1 LSLAPRQLVKGILN
15 TMPTLTID
23 NQSVTV
29 PEGTNVL
36 EAAQQLGIVVPHFC
50 YHEALGA
57 VGACRLCAMLFIDGP
72 VKGMQMSCM
81 VEAKDGMVV
90 STEAPEAVA
99 YRGQVIE
106 WLMLNHP
113 HDCPVCDEGGECQL
127 QDMTVASGHSVR
139 RYTGKKRTYQNQ
151 DLGPFIAHEMN
162 RCIQCYRCVRTY
174 QDYCGGT
181 DYGVLGSNQRLYF
194 GRFQDGP
201 LQSPFAGNLADIC
214 PTGVLTNKPYRFTSR
229 FWDLQEAPSVCPHCS
244 LGCATIPGARFRELQ
259 RVRSGNNPEVNGC
272 FICDRGRFGYD
283 YVNHSDRPRTP
294 LLHGEEI
301 PWNEALEA
309 LLQRLKELIERHGSD
324 SIALLGSGRASLE
337 ANYLLRCLSEQLGS
351 AAPVYGSHARRD
363 RAARAVAT
371 LPAELSASLADVR
384 NSDLLLLTGADPLD
398 EGPMLA
404 LAIRQA
410 VRNGGRVMICDPR
423 PVELPCSAEYLP
435 CQPQELLQL
444 LNALSLG
451 ETLPTKLQPLTE
463 ALQQAQ
469 RPVLI
474 GGSDLLGAEGNTAL
488 LAAAQKLNSAERP
501 CRAMV
506 LLPEA
511 NSFGAALLAADGPD
525 FGQLLADMASGR
537 IKALLCLETDP
548 LADCPDRQHLLQ
560 GLEQLDFLAVLDHLP
575 SLTAEK
581 ADLLLPT
588 TALTEG
594 TGTLI
599 NNEGRMQAFA
609 QVFNPGEPLRITSQ
623 GSHPPRSFSTT
634 TPGALPCQ
642 AWAVLAELCDQPVD
656 LAKIR
661 LELATEEPRLA
672 GLPDLLAEGP
682 GQLIQAGDKVPSQLL
697 PPVTDQV
704 DSLLLL
710 VCETMYGSE
719 PLSALSA
726 PLDPVRPQ
734 PYLLLHEL
742 DATRLGIANEDLVL
756 LSTGEAQLT
765 LPARLSDRMAAGVII
780 VPRLRHTELDSFY
793 SGQQPLPCRVKK
805 VSAP

>member
-1 LSLAPRQLVKGILN
+1 
-15 TMPTLTID
+15 MPTLIID

-36 EAAQQLGIVVPHFC
+36 QAAQQLGIVVPHFC

-57 VGACRLCAMLFIDGP
+57 VGACRLCAMLFTEGP
-72 VKGMQMSCM
+72 VKGIQMSCM
-81 VEAKDGMVV
+81 VPVKDGMVV
-90 STEAPEAVA
+90 STVAPEAVA
-99 YRGQVIE
+99 YRSQVIE

-127 QDMTVASGHSVR
+127 QDMTIAGGHSVR

-151 DLGPFIAHEMN
+151 DLGPFISHEMN

-201 LQSPFAGNLADIC
+201 LASPFAGNLVDVC
-214 PTGVLTNKPYRFTSR
+214 PTGVLTNKPYRYTSR
-229 FWDLQEAPSVCPHCS
+229 FWDLQEAPSICPHCS

-259 RVRSGNNPEVNGC
+259 RIRSGNNPEVNGC
-272 FICDRGRFGYD
+272 FICDRGRFGYG
-283 YVNHSDRPRTP
+283 YVNHPERPRTP
-294 LLHGEEI
+294 LLHGEEL
-301 PWNEALEA
+301 PWSEALKV
-309 LLQRLKELIERHGSD
+309 LRQRLKELVERHGGA
-324 SIALLGSGRASLE
+324 SIALLGSGRSSLE
-337 ANYLLRCLSEQLGS
+337 ANYLLRQLSEQLGS
-351 AAPVYGSHARRD
+351 GDPVYGSHSGRD
-363 RAARAVAT
+363 QAARVVTT

-384 NSDLLLLTGADPLD
+384 NSDLLLLTGADPLA

-404 LAIRQA
+404 VAIRQA

-435 CQPQELLQL
+435 CQPQELPQL
-444 LNALSLG
+444 LSALSQG
-451 ETLPTKLQPLTE
+451 ESLPDKFQPLAD

-469 RPVLI
+469 HPVLI
-474 GGSDLLGAEGNTAL
+474 GGSDLLGATGNAAL
-488 LAAAQKLNSAERP
+488 LAAAEKLNSSERP

-511 NSFGAALLAADGPD
+511 NSFGAALLATEGPD
-525 FGQLLADMASGR
+525 FEQLLVDMAAGR
-537 IKALLCLETDP
+537 IKGLLCLEADP
-548 LADCPDRQHLLQ
+548 LADCPDRQLLLQ

-575 SLTAEK
+575 SLTAKK

-588 TALTEG
+588 TALSEG

-599 NNEGRMQAFA
+599 NNEGRMQAFS
-609 QVFNPGEPLRITSQ
+609 QVFSPGEPLRITGQ
-623 GSHPPRSFSTT
+623 GSHPPRSFSTS

-642 AWAVLAELCDQPVD
+642 AWAVLAELCDLPIN
-656 LAKIR
+656 LAEIR
-661 LELATEEPRLA
+661 QKLAAEEPRLV
-672 GLPDLLAEGP
+672 GLPALAAEGT
-682 GQLIQAGDKVPSQLL
+682 GTSIQNGDRRSPSSLSIA
-697 PPVTDQV
+697 TGQV
-704 DSLLLL
+704 DTLQLL
-710 VCETMYGSE
+710 VCETLYGSDL
-719 PLSALSA
+719 LSAYSA

-734 PYLLLHEL
+734 AYLLLHEL
-742 DATRLGIANEDLVL
+742 DATRLGIAADDLVL
-756 LSTGEAQLT
+756 LSAGEDQLT
-765 LPARLSDRMAAGVII
+765 LPVKLSDRMAAGVVI
-780 VPRLRHTELDSFY
+780 VPHLRHTELESFHP
-793 SGQQPLPCRVKK
+793 GQPPQPCRVEK

>member
-1 LSLAPRQLVKGILN
+1 
-15 TMPTLTID
+15 MPTLIID

-36 EAAQQLGIVVPHFC
+36 QAAQQLGIVVPHLC

-72 VKGMQMSCM
+72 VKGIQMSCM
-81 VEAKDGMVV
+81 VLAKDGMVV

-139 RYTGKKRTYQNQ
+139 RYTGKKRTYLNQ
-151 DLGPFIAHEMN
+151 DLGPFIVHEMN

-201 LQSPFAGNLADIC
+201 LESPFAGNLVDVC

-229 FWDLQEAPSVCPHCS
+229 FWDLQEAPSICPHCS

-259 RVRSGNNPEVNGC
+259 RVRSGNSPEVNGC

-283 YVNHSDRPRTP
+283 YVNHPDRPRTP
-294 LLHGEEI
+294 LLYGEEL
-301 PWNEALEA
+301 PWSDALEV
-309 LLQRLKELIERHGSD
+309 LQQRLKILIERHGSGC
-324 SIALLGSGRASLE
+324 IALLGSGRASLE
-337 ANYLLRCLSEQLGS
+337 ANYLLRLLSEQLGS
-351 AAPVYGSHARRD
+351 NPPVYGSHAARD
-363 RAARAVAT
+363 RAARAVTT
-371 LPAELSASLADVR
+371 LPSELSASLADVR
-384 NSDLLLLTGADPLD
+384 NSDLLLLTGANPLA

-410 VRNGGRVMICDPR
+410 VRKGGRVMICDPR
-423 PVELPCSAEYLP
+423 PVELPCTTEYLP

-444 LNALSLG
+444 LSALALSG
-451 ETLPTKLQPLTE
+451 PLPTKLQPLTE
-463 ALQQAQ
+463 ALKKAR

-488 LAAAQKLNSAERP
+488 LAAAQNLNSEERP
-501 CRAMV
+501 CRTMI

-511 NSFGAALLAADGPD
+511 NSFGAALLTTDSPD
-525 FGQLLADMASGR
+525 FEQLLVDMASGR
-537 IKALLCLETDP
+537 IKALLCLEADP
-548 LADCPDRQHLLQ
+548 LTDCPDRQLLLQ
-560 GLEQLDFLAVLDHLP
+560 GLEQLDFLTVLDHLP
-575 SLTAEK
+575 SLTAKK

-588 TALTEG
+588 TALAEG
-594 TGTLI
+594 SGTLI

-609 QVFNPGEPLRITSQ
+609 QVFNPGEPLRITGQ
-623 GSHPPRSFSTT
+623 GDHPPRSFSTV

-642 AWAVLAELCDQPVD
+642 AWAILAELCNLPVD
-656 LAKIR
+656 LTEIR
-661 LELATEEPRLA
+661 RELATTEPRLA
-672 GLPDLLAEGP
+672 GLAELSAG
-682 GQLIQAGDKVPSQLL
+682 GDGLRVQAGAKGPL
-697 PPVTDQV
+697 PLSSVIPKASDALQ
-704 DSLLLL
+704 LL
-710 VCETMYGSE
+710 VCETLYGSE
-719 PLSALSA
+719 LLSVYSA
-726 PLDPVRPQ
+726 PLDPVLTQ
-734 PYLLLHEL
+734 PYLLLHKL
-742 DATRLGIANEDLVL
+742 DANRLGITDDDLVQL
-756 LSTGEAQLT
+756 TAGDAQLT
-765 LPARLSDRMAAGVII
+765 LPARLSERMVTGVII
-780 VPRLRHTELDSFY
+780 APRLRNTELESLY
-793 SGQQPLPCRVKK
+793 PGQPPLPCRVEK
-805 VSAP
+805 VSTP

>member
-1 LSLAPRQLVKGILN
+1 
-15 TMPTLTID
+15 MPTLIID

-72 VKGMQMSCM
+72 VKGIQMACM
-81 VEAKDGMVV
+81 VPAKDDMVV
-90 STEAPEAVA
+90 STEAPEAIA

-127 QDMTVASGHSVR
+127 QDMTIASGHSVR

-151 DLGPFIAHEMN
+151 DLGSFISHEMN

-201 LQSPFAGNLADIC
+201 LESPFAGNLVDVC

-259 RVRSGNNPEVNGC
+259 RIRSGNNPEVNGC

-283 YVNHSDRPRTP
+283 YVNHPDRPRTP
-294 LLHGEEI
+294 LLHGEEL
-301 PWNEALEA
+301 PWNEAIET
-309 LLQRLKELIERHGSD
+309 LLQRLRELIDRHGRD
-324 SIALLGSGRASLE
+324 SVALLGSGRSSLE
-337 ANYLLRCLSEQLGS
+337 ANYLLGCLSKQLGCT
-351 AAPVYGSHARRD
+351 APVYGSHAGRD
-363 RAARAVAT
+363 RAARAAAD
-371 LPAELSASLADVR
+371 LPVELSASLADVR
-384 NSDLLLLTGADPLD
+384 NSDLLVLTGADPLA

-404 LAIRQA
+404 VAIRQA

-435 CQPQELLQL
+435 CQPQELPQL
-444 LNALSLG
+444 LSVLSQGGAL
-451 ETLPTKLQPLTE
+451 PDKFQPLAE

-474 GGSDLLGAEGNTAL
+474 GASDLLGATGNTAL
-488 LAAAQKLNSAERP
+488 LAAAQTMNSTERP

-525 FGQLLADMASGR
+525 FEQLLEGMASGR
-537 IKALLCLETDP
+537 IKALLCLEADP
-548 LADCPDRQHLLQ
+548 LADCPDRQLLLQ
-560 GLEQLDFLAVLDHLP
+560 GLEKLDFLAVLDHLP

-588 TALTEG
+588 TALSEG

-599 NNEGRMQAFA
+599 NNEGRMQTFTK
-609 QVFNPGEPLRITSQ
+609 VFNPGEPLRISSQ
-623 GSHPPRSFSTT
+623 GSHPPRSFSSV

-642 AWAVLAELCDQPVD
+642 AWAILAELCDLPVD
-656 LAKIR
+656 LTKIR
-661 LELATEEPRLA
+661 RKLAASESRLA
-672 GLPDLLAEGP
+672 ELPNLLAEGP
-682 GQLIQAGDKVPSQLL
+682 GQRIQTGGKTLPQLPS
-697 PPVTDQV
+697 VATDQV
-704 DSLLLL
+704 DSLQLL
-710 VCETMYGSE
+710 VCETLYGSE
-719 PLSALSA
+719 SLSALSA
-726 PLDPVRPQ
+726 PLDPVRSQ
-734 PYLLLHEL
+734 PYLLLHQL
-742 DATRLGIANEDLVL
+742 DATRLGIANDDLVL
-756 LSTGEAQLT
+756 LSAGDAQLT
-765 LPARLSDRMAAGVII
+765 LPARLSDRMAAGIII
-780 VPRLRHTELDSFY
+780 VPHLRNTELDIFY
-793 SGQQPLPCRVKK
+793 PGRQPLPCRVEK

>member
-1 LSLAPRQLVKGILN
+1 
-15 TMPTLTID
+15 MPTLIID

-57 VGACRLCAMLFIDGP
+57 VGACRVCAMLFIDGP

-99 YRGQVIE
+99 YRSQVIE

-139 RYTGKKRTYQNQ
+139 RYSGKKRTYQNQ

-181 DYGVLGSNQRLYF
+181 DYGVLGANQRLYF
-194 GRFQDGP
+194 GRFRDGP
-201 LQSPFAGNLADIC
+201 LESPFAGNLVDIC

-229 FWDLQEAPSVCPHCS
+229 FWDLQEALSVCPHCS
-244 LGCATIPGARFRELQ
+244 LGCAVIPGARFRELQ
-259 RVRSGNNPEVNGC
+259 RVRAGVNPEVNGW

-283 YVNHSDRPRTP
+283 YVNHPDRPRTP
-294 LLHGEEI
+294 LLHGEEL
-301 PWNEALEA
+301 PWSEALEA
-309 LLQRLKELIERHGSD
+309 LQQRLSELIDRHGSD

-337 ANYLLRCLSEQLGS
+337 SNYLLRRLGEQLGT
-351 AAPVYGSHARRD
+351 AAPVYGSHAARD
-363 RAARAVAT
+363 RAARAVTDLA
-371 LPAELSASLADVR
+371 AKLSASLAEVR
-384 NSDLLLLTGADPLD
+384 SSDLLLVMGADPLA

-410 VRNGGRVMICDPR
+410 VRNGGRVMLCDPR
-423 PVELPCSAEYLP
+423 PVELPCSAEHLP
-435 CQPQELLQL
+435 CQPQELPQL
-444 LNALSLG
+444 LRILAAG
-451 ETLPTKLQPLTE
+451 ENLPANLQPLAD
-463 ALQQAQ
+463 ALQQAK

-474 GGSDLLGAEGNTAL
+474 GGSDLLGAEGSAAL

-501 CRAMV
+501 CRTMI
-506 LLPEA
+506 LLPET
-511 NSFGAALLAADGPD
+511 NSFGAALLAGDGPD
-525 FGQLLADMASGR
+525 FDQLLNDMDSGR
-537 IKALLCLETDP
+537 IKALLCLEADP
-548 LADCPDRQHLLQ
+548 LTDCPDRKRLLQ
-560 GLEQLDFLAVLDHLP
+560 GLEQLEFLAVLDHLP
-575 SLTAEK
+575 SLTAKK

-588 TALTEG
+588 TAVAEG
-594 TGTLI
+594 AGTLV

-609 QVFNPGEPLRITSQ
+609 QVFSPGEPLRFTGQ
-623 GSHPPRSFSTT
+623 GGHPPRNFSST

-642 AWAVLAELCDQPVD
+642 AWAVLAELCGLPVN
-656 LAKIR
+656 LAEIR
-661 LELATEEPRLA
+661 RELAAKEPRLA
-672 GLPDLLAEGP
+672 GLPELSAEGP
-682 GQLIQAGDKVPSQLL
+682 GQRVLPGNGASSSVP
-697 PPVTDQV
+697 PAVATADE
-704 DSLLLL
+704 SLQLL
-710 VCETMYGSE
+710 VCETLYGSE

-726 PLDPVRPQ
+726 PLDPVCPH
-734 PYLLLHEL
+734 PYVLLQEL
-742 DATRLGIANEDLVL
+742 DAARLGIAADDLV
-756 LSTGEAQLT
+756 QLT
-765 LPARLSDRMAAGVII
+765 AGGQQLALPARLSSRMAEGLVI
-780 VPRLRHTELDSFY
+780 VPRLRGTELESFY
-793 SGQQPLPCRVKK
+793 PGQPPLPCRVEK
-805 VSAP
+805 VSTP

>member
-1 LSLAPRQLVKGILN
+1 
-15 TMPTLTID
+15 MPTLTID

-57 VGACRLCAMLFIDGP
+57 VGSCRLCAMLFIEGP
-72 VKGMQMSCM
+72 VKGIQMSCM
-81 VEAKDGMVV
+81 VPVKDGMVV

-99 YRGQVIE
+99 YRSQVIE

-127 QDMTVASGHSVR
+127 QDMTVAGGHSVR

-181 DYGVLGSNQRLYF
+181 DYGVLGVNQRLYF

-201 LQSPFAGNLADIC
+201 LESPFAGNLVDIC

-244 LGCATIPGARFRELQ
+244 LGCATVPGARFRELQ
-259 RVRSGNNPEVNGC
+259 RVRSGSNPEVNGC

-283 YVNHSDRPRTP
+283 YVNHPDRPRTP
-294 LLHGEEI
+294 LLQGEELS
-301 PWNEALEA
+301 WQEALQT
-309 LLQRLKELIERHGSD
+309 LQQRLKELIDRHGCD
-324 SIALLGSGRASLE
+324 SIALLGSSRSSLE
-337 ANYLLRCLSEQLGS
+337 ANFLLQRLSEQLGS
-351 AAPVYGSHARRD
+351 AGPVYGSHANRD
-363 RAARAVAT
+363 RAARAVT
-371 LPAELSASLADVR
+371 NLPAELSASLADVR
-384 NSDLLLLTGADPLD
+384 NSDLLLLTGVDPLA

-404 LAIRQA
+404 VAIRQA

-435 CQPQELLQL
+435 CQPQELPQL
-444 LNALSLG
+444 LSALAQG
-451 ETLPTKLQPLTE
+451 ATRPDKFQPLAK
-463 ALQQAQ
+463 ALQKAQ

-474 GGSDLLGAEGNTAL
+474 GGSDLLGAAGNAAL
-488 LAAAQKLNSAERP
+488 LDAAQKLNSTERP

-525 FGQLLADMASGR
+525 FAQLLADMDSGR
-537 IKALLCLETDP
+537 TKALLCLETDP
-548 LADCPDRQHLLQ
+548 LADCPDRQQLLQ

-575 SLTAEK
+575 SLTAKK

-588 TALTEG
+588 TAPAEG
-594 TGTLI
+594 AGTLI
-599 NNEGRMQAFA
+599 NNEGRMQAFT
-609 QVFNPGEPLRITSQ
+609 QVFNPGEPLRISGQ
-623 GSHPPRSFSTT
+623 GDHPPRSFSLT

-642 AWAVLAELCDQPVD
+642 AWAVLAELCGLPVD
-656 LAKIR
+656 LTRIR
-661 LELATEEPRLA
+661 QELAAKEPRLA
-672 GLPDLLAEGP
+672 GLAELSAEGT
-682 GQLIQAGDKVPSQLL
+682 GQLIKAGEQGLRPS
-697 PPVTDQV
+697 PSIATSQV
-704 DSLLLL
+704 DSLQLL
-710 VCETMYGSE
+710 VCETLYGSE
-719 PLSALSA
+719 ILSTYSA

-742 DATRLGIANEDLVL
+742 DAARLGIAADDLVL
-756 LSTGEAQLT
+756 LSAGEAQLT
-765 LPARLSDRMAAGVII
+765 LPARLSNRMAAGLVI
-780 VPRLRHTELDSFY
+780 VPHLRRTELDSFY
-793 SGQQPLPCRVKK
+793 PGQPPLPCRVEK

>member
-1 LSLAPRQLVKGILN
+1 
-15 TMPTLTID
+15 MPTLIID

-36 EAAQQLGIVVPHFC
+36 EAAQKLGIVVPHFC

-57 VGACRLCAMLFIDGP
+57 VGACRLCAMLFIEGP
-72 VKGMQMSCM
+72 VKGIQMSCM
-81 VEAKDGMVV
+81 VPVKDGMVV
-90 STEAPEAVA
+90 STEATEAVA
-99 YRGQVIE
+99 YRSQVIE

-127 QDMTVASGHSVR
+127 QDMTVAGGHSVR

-151 DLGPFIAHEMN
+151 DLGPFITHEMN

-201 LQSPFAGNLADIC
+201 LESPFAGNLVDVC

-229 FWDLQEAPSVCPHCS
+229 FWDLQEAPSVCAHCS

-259 RVRSGNNPEVNGC
+259 RVRSGNNPEINGC

-283 YVNHSDRPRTP
+283 YVNHPDRPRTP
-294 LLHGEEI
+294 LLQGQELS
-301 PWNEALEA
+301 WQEALQT
-309 LLQRLKELIERHGSD
+309 LQQRLSELIDRHGND
-324 SIALLGSGRASLE
+324 SIAFLGSGRSSLE
-337 ANYLLRCLSEQLGS
+337 ANYLLRRLSEQLGS
-351 AAPVYGSHARRD
+351 TAPVYSGHSGRD
-363 RAARAVAT
+363 QAARVVTT

-384 NSDLLLLTGADPLD
+384 NSDLLLLTGADPLA

-404 LAIRQA
+404 VAIRQA

-435 CQPQELLQL
+435 CQPQELPQL
-444 LNALSLG
+444 LSALSLG
-451 ETLPTKLQPLTE
+451 EALPDKFQPLAE
-463 ALQQAQ
+463 ALQQANQ
-469 RPVLI
+469 PVLI
-474 GGSDLLGAEGNTAL
+474 GGSDLLGAKGNTAL
-488 LAAAQKLNSAERP
+488 LAATQKLSSVERP

-525 FGQLLADMASGR
+525 FEQLLEDMAAGR
-537 IKALLCLETDP
+537 IKALLCLESDP
-548 LADCPDRQHLLQ
+548 LTDCPDRQQLLQ
-560 GLEQLDFLAVLDHLP
+560 GLEQLDFLAVFDHLP

-588 TALTEG
+588 TAFAEG
-594 TGTLI
+594 AGSLI
-599 NNEGRMQAFA
+599 NNEGRMQAFTK
-609 QVFNPGEPLRITSQ
+609 VFNPGEPLRISGQ
-623 GSHPPRSFSTT
+623 GNHPPRSFSTT

-642 AWAVLAELCDQPVD
+642 AWAVLAELCNLPVD
-656 LAKIR
+656 LSKIQQ
-661 LELATEEPRLA
+661 ELATTEPRLR
-672 GLPDLLAEGP
+672 GLSELSAEGT
-682 GQLIQAGDKVPSQLL
+682 GQRIHAGDTSLL
-697 PPVTDQV
+697 PLPNLATDQI
-704 DSLLLL
+704 DSLQLL
-710 VCETMYGSE
+710 VCETLYGSE
-719 PLSALSA
+719 LMSAHSA

-734 PYLLLHEL
+734 PYLLLHKL
-742 DATRLGIANEDLVL
+742 DAASLGIAADELVRLSAGED
-756 LSTGEAQLT
+756 QLT
-765 LPARLSDRMAAGVII
+765 LPARLSDRMAAGVVI
-780 VPRLRHTELDSFY
+780 VPRLRHTELESFY
-793 SGQQPLPCRVKK
+793 PGQPPLPCRVEK

>member
-1 LSLAPRQLVKGILN
+1 
-15 TMPTLTID
+15 MPTLIID

-36 EAAQQLGIVVPHFC
+36 QAAQQLGIVVPHFC

-57 VGACRLCAMLFIDGP
+57 VGACRLCAMLFTEGP
-72 VKGMQMSCM
+72 VKGIQMACM
-81 VEAKDGMVV
+81 VPAKDGMVV

-139 RYTGKKRTYQNQ
+139 RYTGKKRTYLNQ

-201 LQSPFAGNLADIC
+201 LESPFAGNLVDVC

-229 FWDLQEAPSVCPHCS
+229 FWDLQEAPSICPHCS

-272 FICDRGRFGYD
+272 FICDRGRFGYA
-283 YVNHSDRPRTP
+283 YVNHPERPRTP
-294 LLHGEEI
+294 LLHGEEL
-301 PWNEALEA
+301 PWSEALET
-309 LLQRLKELIERHGSD
+309 LLQRLRGLVDRHGSD

-337 ANYLLRCLSEQLGS
+337 ANYLLRHLSEQLGS
-351 AAPVYGSHARRD
+351 AAPIYGSHAARD
-363 RAARAVAT
+363 RAARAITT
-371 LPAELSASLADVR
+371 LPTALCASLADVR
-384 NSDLLLLTGADPLD
+384 NSDLLLLTGADPLA

-423 PVELPCSAEYLP
+423 PVELPCTAEHLP
-435 CQPQELLQL
+435 CQPQELAQVLIS
-444 LNALSLG
+444 LSRG

-463 ALQQAQ
+463 ALQEAQ

-488 LAAAQKLNSAERP
+488 LAAAQKLNSEKRP

-511 NSFGAALLAADGPD
+511 NSFGAALLATDGPD
-525 FGQLLADMASGR
+525 FDQLLVDMSSGR
-537 IKALLCLETDP
+537 IKALLCLEADP

-575 SLTAEK
+575 SLTAAK

-588 TALTEG
+588 TALAEG

-609 QVFNPGEPLRITSQ
+609 QVFNPGEPLRITGQ
-623 GSHPPRSFSTT
+623 GSHPPRSFSTV

-642 AWAVLAELCDQPVD
+642 AWAILAELCDLTVD
-656 LAKIR
+656 LTEIR
-661 LELATEEPRLA
+661 RKLATEEPRLA
-672 GLPDLLAEGP
+672 GLPELSAEGA
-682 GQLIQAGDKVPSQLL
+682 GLRIQAGDKEPLPLPSVAPNVSDALQ
-697 PPVTDQV
+697 
-704 DSLLLL
+704 LL
-710 VCETMYGSE
+710 VCETLYGSE
-719 PLSALSA
+719 LLSVHSA
-726 PLDPVRPQ
+726 PLDPVLTQ

-742 DATRLGIANEDLVL
+742 DAGRLGIADDDLVQL
-756 LSTGEAQLT
+756 TAGDAQLT
-765 LPARLSDRMAAGVII
+765 LPARLSDRIATGVII
-780 VPRLRHTELDSFY
+780 VPRLRNTELESLY
-793 SGQQPLPCRVKK
+793 PGQPPLPCRVEK

>member
-1 LSLAPRQLVKGILN
+1 
-15 TMPTLTID
+15 MPTLTID

-36 EAAQQLGIVVPHFC
+36 QAAQQLGIVVPHLC

-72 VKGMQMSCM
+72 VKGIQMSCM
-81 VEAKDGMVV
+81 VPAKDGMVV

-113 HDCPVCDEGGECQL
+113 HDCPVCDEAGECQL

-151 DLGPFIAHEMN
+151 DLGPFINHEMN

-181 DYGVLGSNQRLYF
+181 DYGVRGSNQRLYF

-201 LQSPFAGNLADIC
+201 LESPFAGNLIDVC

-229 FWDLQEAPSVCPHCS
+229 FWDLQEAPSICPHCS

-259 RVRSGNNPEVNGC
+259 RVRAGVNREVNGW

-283 YVNHSDRPRTP
+283 YVNHPERPRAP
-294 LLHGEEI
+294 LLHGKEL
-301 PWNEALEA
+301 PWSEALET
-309 LLQRLKELIERHGSD
+309 LLQRLRGLIDRHGGD

-337 ANYLLRCLSEQLGS
+337 ANYLLGRLSEQLGS
-351 AAPVYGSHARRD
+351 NPPVYGSHAARD
-363 RAARAVAT
+363 RAARAVTNGPTA
-371 LPAELSASLADVR
+371 LSASLADVR
-384 NSDLLLLTGADPLD
+384 NSDLLLLIGADPLA

-410 VRNGGRVMICDPR
+410 VRNGGRVLICDPR
-423 PVELPCSAEYLP
+423 PVELPCSAEYLS
-435 CQPQELLQL
+435 CQPQELSLVL
-444 LNALSLG
+444 SALSRG
-451 ETLPTKLQPLTE
+451 EALPTKLQPLAE
-463 ALQQAQ
+463 ALQEAQ

-474 GGSDLLGAEGNTAL
+474 GGSDLLGVEGNTAL
-488 LAAAQKLNSAERP
+488 LAAAQKLNSEERP

-525 FGQLLADMASGR
+525 FEQLLVDMAAGR

-575 SLTAEK
+575 SLTAAK

-588 TALTEG
+588 TALAEG
-594 TGTLI
+594 NGTLV

-609 QVFNPGEPLRITSQ
+609 QVFNPGEPLRITGQ
-623 GSHPPRSFSTT
+623 GNHPPRRFSTT

-642 AWAVLAELCDQPVD
+642 AWAILAELCALTVD
-656 LAKIR
+656 LTEIR
-661 LELATEEPRLA
+661 RELATKEPRLA
-672 GLPDLLAEGP
+672 GLPELSAEGD
-682 GQLIQAGDKVPSQLL
+682 GLRVQTGDKGPLPLPSAA
-697 PPVTDQV
+697 PHIS
-704 DSLLLL
+704 DSLQLL
-710 VCETMYGSE
+710 VCETLYGSE
-719 PLSALSA
+719 LLSAYSA
-726 PLDPVRPQ
+726 ALDPVRPQ

-742 DATRLGIANEDLVL
+742 DAARLGIAADDLVQL
-756 LSTGEAQLT
+756 TAVDAQLT
-765 LPARLSDRMAAGVII
+765 LPAQLSDRMATGVII
-780 VPRLRHTELDSFY
+780 VPHLRNTELESLY
-793 SGQQPLPCRVKK
+793 PGQPPLPCRVEK

>member
-1 LSLAPRQLVKGILN
+1 
-15 TMPTLTID
+15 MPTLIID

-139 RYTGKKRTYQNQ
+139 RYTGKKRTYLNQ
-151 DLGPFIAHEMN
+151 DLGPFIHHEMN

-201 LQSPFAGNLADIC
+201 LESPFAGNLIDLC

-283 YVNHSDRPRTP
+283 YVNHLDRPRTP

-301 PWNEALEA
+301 PWSEALET
-309 LLQRLKELIERHGSD
+309 LLQRLKKLIECHGSD

-337 ANYLLRCLSEQLGS
+337 ANYLLQRLSEQLGS
-351 AAPVYGSHARRD
+351 AAPVYGSHAGRD
-363 RAARAVAT
+363 RAARVAT
-371 LPAELSASLADVR
+371 TLPTELSASLADVR
-384 NSDLLLLTGADPLD
+384 NSDLILLTGADPLA

-410 VRNGGRVMICDPR
+410 VRKGARVMICDPR
-423 PVELPCSAEYLP
+423 PVELPCSAEYLA

-444 LNALSLG
+444 LSALFQG
-451 ETLPTKLQPLTE
+451 ETLPIKLQPLAE

-474 GGSDLLGAEGNTAL
+474 GGGDLLGAEGNTAL
-488 LAAAQKLNSAERP
+488 LAAAQKLNREERP
-501 CRAMV
+501 CLAMV

-525 FGQLLADMASGR
+525 FEQLLADMASGR
-537 IKALLCLETDP
+537 IKALLCLEADP
-548 LADCPDRQHLLQ
+548 LTDCPDRQHLLQ
-560 GLEQLDFLAVLDHLP
+560 GLEQLNFLVVLDHLP
-575 SLTAEK
+575 SLIAAK

-588 TALTEG
+588 TALAEG
-594 TGTLI
+594 AGTLI
-599 NNEGRMQAFA
+599 NNEGRMLAFTPA
-609 QVFNPGEPLRITSQ
+609 FSPGEPLRITGQ
-623 GSHPPRSFSTT
+623 GNHPPRSFSTT

-642 AWAVLAELCDQPVD
+642 AWAVLAELCDLPVD
-656 LAKIR
+656 LAKIQR
-661 LELATEEPRLA
+661 DLATQEPRLA
-672 GLPDLLAEGP
+672 GLPDLLAEGS
-682 GQLIQAGDKVPSQLL
+682 GQLIQSADKPLAQ
-697 PPVTDQV
+697 PQARRTDQV
-704 DSLLLL
+704 DALQLL
-710 VCETMYGSE
+710 VCETLYGSE
-719 PLSALSA
+719 LLSAHSA

-742 DATRLGIANEDLVL
+742 DADRLGIAADDLVR
-756 LSTGEAQLT
+756 LSAGEIQLT
-765 LPARLSDRMAAGVII
+765 LPAQLSDRMAAGIVI
-780 VPRLRHTELDSFY
+780 VPRLRRTELESFY
-793 SGQQPLPCRVKK
+793 PGQPSQPCRVEK

>member
-1 LSLAPRQLVKGILN
+1 
-15 TMPTLTID
+15 MPTLIID

-29 PEGTNVL
+29 PKGTNVL
-36 EAAQQLGIVVPHFC
+36 QAAQQLGIVVPHFC

-57 VGACRLCAMLFIDGP
+57 VGACRLCAMLFTEGP
-72 VKGMQMSCM
+72 VKGIQMSCM
-81 VEAKDGMVV
+81 VPAKDGMVV
-90 STEAPEAVA
+90 STEAPEALA
-99 YRGQVIE
+99 YRSQVIE

-139 RYTGKKRTYQNQ
+139 RYTGKKRTYLNQ

-201 LQSPFAGNLADIC
+201 LESPFAGNLVDIC

-229 FWDLQEAPSVCPHCS
+229 FWDLQEAPSICPHCS

-259 RVRSGNNPEVNGC
+259 RVRSGSNPEVNGC

-283 YVNHSDRPRTP
+283 YVNHPDRPRTP
-294 LLHGEEI
+294 LLHGEEL
-301 PWNEALEA
+301 PWSDALEA
-309 LLQRLKELIERHGSD
+309 LQQRLKVLIDRHGSN

-337 ANYLLRCLSEQLGS
+337 ANYLLRRLSEQLGS
-351 AAPVYGSHARRD
+351 SAPAYGSHAARD
-363 RAARAVAT
+363 RAARAVTT
-371 LPAELSASLADVR
+371 LPTELSASLADVR
-384 NSDLLLLTGADPLD
+384 NSDLLLLTGVDPLA

-435 CQPQELLQL
+435 CQPQELSKL
-444 LNALSLG
+444 LISLSLG
-451 ETLPTKLQPLTE
+451 EPLPSKLQPLTE

-488 LAAAQKLNSAERP
+488 AAAAQKLNNAERP

-506 LLPEA
+506 LLPET
-511 NSFGAALLAADGPD
+511 NSFGAGLLAADGPD
-525 FGQLLADMASGR
+525 FEQLLVDMAAGR
-537 IKALLCLETDP
+537 IKALLCLEADP
-548 LADCPDRQHLLQ
+548 LSDCPDRKLLLQ
-560 GLEQLDFLAVLDHLP
+560 GLEQLEFLAVLDHLP
-575 SLTAEK
+575 SLTAAK

-588 TALTEG
+588 TALAEG

-609 QVFNPGEPLRITSQ
+609 QVFNPGEPLRITGQ
-623 GSHPPRSFSTT
+623 GDHPPRSFSTT

-642 AWAVLAELCDQPVD
+642 AWAILAELCGRPVH
-656 LAKIR
+656 LAEIR
-661 LELATEEPRLA
+661 QELAIKEPRLS
-672 GLPDLLAEGP
+672 GLTELSAERSGP
-682 GQLIQAGDKVPSQLL
+682 RVQAADTGSLPLPSE
-697 PPVTDQV
+697 VTNASDALQ
-704 DSLLLL
+704 LL
-710 VCETMYGSE
+710 VCETLYGSE
-719 PLSALSA
+719 LLSVHSA

-742 DATRLGIANEDLVL
+742 DADRLGIAADDLVL
-756 LSTGEAQLT
+756 LSAGTTQLT
-765 LPARLSDRMAAGVII
+765 LPARLSNRMAAGVVII
-780 VPRLRHTELDSFY
+780 PRLRHTELESFY
-793 SGQQPLPCRVKK
+793 PGQPSQPCRVEK

>member
-1 LSLAPRQLVKGILN
+1 
-15 TMPTLTID
+15 MPTLIID

-57 VGACRLCAMLFIDGP
+57 VGACRLCAMLFTEGP
-72 VKGMQMSCM
+72 VKGIQMSCM
-81 VEAKDGMVV
+81 VLAKDGMVV

-151 DLGPFIAHEMN
+151 DLGPFINHEMN

-201 LQSPFAGNLADIC
+201 LESPFAGNLVDIC

-283 YVNHSDRPRTP
+283 YVNHPDRPRTP
-294 LLHGEEI
+294 LLHGKEL
-301 PWNEALEA
+301 PWDEALET
-309 LLQRLKELIERHGSD
+309 LLQRLRDLIERHGSD
-324 SIALLGSGRASLE
+324 SVALLGSGRATLE
-337 ANYLLRCLSEQLGS
+337 ANYLLRRLSEQLGS
-351 AAPVYGSHARRD
+351 AAPIYGSHAGRD

-384 NSDLLLLTGADPLD
+384 NSDLILLTGADPLA

-423 PVELPCSAEYLP
+423 PVELPCSAEYLA

-444 LNALSLG
+444 LSALSLG

-469 RPVLI
+469 RPVMI
-474 GGSDLLGAEGNTAL
+474 GGSDLLCAEGSTAL
-488 LAAAQKLNSAERP
+488 LTAAQKLNSVERP

-525 FGQLLADMASGR
+525 FEELLANMASGR
-537 IKALLCLETDP
+537 IKALLCLEADP
-548 LADCPDRQHLLQ
+548 LADCPDQKHLLQ

-575 SLTAEK
+575 NLTAKK

-594 TGTLI
+594 AGTLI

-609 QVFNPGEPLRITSQ
+609 QVFNPGEPLRITGQ
-623 GSHPPRSFSTT
+623 GNHPPRSFSST

-642 AWAVLAELCDQPVD
+642 AWAVLAELCGLTVD

-661 LELATEEPRLA
+661 LELATKEPRLT
-672 GLPDLLAEGP
+672 GLPDLLAEGS
-682 GQLIQAGDKVPSQLL
+682 GQLIQSGDKALPQLRPL
-697 PPVTDQV
+697 ATDQV
-704 DSLLLL
+704 DSLQLL
-710 VCETMYGSE
+710 VCETTYGSE
-719 PLSALSA
+719 PLSAFSA
-726 PLDPVRPQ
+726 PLEPVRQQ

-756 LSTGEAQLT
+756 LSAGETQLT
-765 LPARLSDRMAAGVII
+765 LPARLSDRMAPGMII
-780 VPRLRHTELDSFY
+780 VPHLRNTELNYFY
-793 SGQQPLPCRVKK
+793 PGQQPLPCRVEK
-805 VSAP
+805 VSAS